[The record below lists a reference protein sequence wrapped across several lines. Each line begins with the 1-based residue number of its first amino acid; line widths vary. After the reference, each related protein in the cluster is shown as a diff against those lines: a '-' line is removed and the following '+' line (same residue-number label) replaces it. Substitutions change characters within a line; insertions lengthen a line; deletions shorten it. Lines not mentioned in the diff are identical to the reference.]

1 MAFSERLSGVE
12 LHGSN
17 GTILRCFTMST
28 SGSLVFQI
36 VVAGVRAFEVS
47 IEPDSKKDL
56 QPLLEILI
64 RWVGLD
70 NVKKVLK
77 EILSE
82 EEKR

>member
-17 GTILRCFTMST
+17 GTILRCLVTNT
-28 SGSLVFQI
+28 SDSLVFQV
-36 VVAGVRAFEVS
+36 VVAGIRSFEVS
-47 IEPDSKKDL
+47 IDPDSKKDL
-56 QPLLEILI
+56 QPLLEVLI

-77 EILSE
+77 EILAE